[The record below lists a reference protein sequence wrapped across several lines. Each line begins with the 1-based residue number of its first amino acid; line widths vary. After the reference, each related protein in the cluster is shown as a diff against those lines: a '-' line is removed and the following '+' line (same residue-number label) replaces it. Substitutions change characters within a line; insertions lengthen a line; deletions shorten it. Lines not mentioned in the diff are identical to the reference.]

1 MAIGE
6 VCGQQFCQTEC
17 YFATPSP
24 QEEERLS
31 QGSVTFKW
39 CKPAIDQLQ
48 KREESDAWMDGWVG
62 ASHGHQQPNHQNL
75 ALCLS
80 LQIYPN
86 PGKRSPIIVV
96 DSVWTLKKH
105 PEIVQRKNY
114 FDLWLS
120 VICFLHLRIV
130 WLLLFCR
137 EYCCT
142 VIQYRRVVSS
152 RLLPCLALP
161 FATTTHVWRPTNDQT
176 PPYLNTTDFRKVQNM

>member
-1 MAIGE
+1 MDG
-6 VCGQQFCQTEC
+6 
-17 YFATPSP
+17 
-24 QEEERLS
+24 
-31 QGSVTFKW
+31 
-39 CKPAIDQLQ
+39 
-48 KREESDAWMDGWVG
+48 WMDGWVG

-96 DSVWTLKKH
+96 DSVLTLKKH

-130 WLLLFCR
+130 WLLLFCL

-176 PPYLNTTDFRKVQNM
+176 PPYLNTTDFRKVQNV